1 MIKLNVSEV
10 YWKDGGA
17 LISKENLKLY
27 CQKVKDTKDG
37 GFDCLCN
44 CHDDHNPSF
53 HWEIGRVG
61 WVGRCKTCS
70 AKGADFAKTAGIK
83 VTELFADTPNTN
95 RASPGE
101 QYIRKKY
108 NRHTLYDYFSFID
121 ELYDHTKIRYY
132 PGWANGDKKFANG
145 YWGDNGRFN
154 DQKGCLKDRKPQTAI
169 FGNVALIKK
178 CIAEKKVVY
187 YCEGEK
193 DVQAMQK
200 LGYPAFTQGSCT
212 TFYPELAPHLKGIRL
227 IILADNDTGGQ
238 NGAKKLREL
247 LLPYAESI
255 KVITPCTDFL
265 KADVTDFFK
274 NHDKSDFERLIAEN
288 TAVTDTTVGSPTSV
302 TDTTVPKGT
311 LVNVENVRSMLMY
324 KVEYDKDG
332 SEKSRK
338 LIQSVKN
345 FEIALDNDSR
355 LKGKIKFDEFSQQTY
370 LMGNTPWETSRNNY
384 RAWSSFDDSALFA
397 ILQSDYGLNSRN
409 DYFDALKNVAMRNRF
424 HPVRDLLNSL
434 KWDGREHIR
443 GLLPD
448 YLGAEDTEY
457 TYQVWRLWMLGAV
470 ARIFH
475 PGCKFDYTVIFQGRQ
490 GLGKSTFLQ
499 LMALND
505 GWFNDSLDSLDSDKA
520 AQSLM
525 GSWII
530 ELAELKSLART
541 AGGVDSVKRF
551 LTAVQDKIRLP
562 YERRADIFLRQSVFA
577 GTTNKSDFLQD
588 ETGNRRFLIIQT
600 GVHEPK
606 KNLFDPEAMRDIK
619 AAWAEAVHI
628 YKIEKPKLLL
638 PESCRKQA
646 EELQAESMSDDGK
659 IGIIQEYLSDKHRTC
674 AIEIW
679 QKALGEQGR
688 PAKWQASE
696 ISNIILG
703 LPEWERIPNPTKF
716 GEYGSQ
722 RGFQRKTTNTLP
734 EKDCS
739 SKSGDCSNDFMKISE
754 SEFSELPFD

>member
-1 MIKLNVSEV
+1 MQFDEIL
-10 YWKDGGA
+10 A
-17 LISKENLKLY
+17 HFQI
-27 CQKVKDTKDG
+27 QKRYGDKAQA
-37 GFDCLCN
+37 CCP
-44 CHDDHNPSF
+44 CHDDKQASLT
-53 HWEIGRVG
+53 ITKGRRSTLIHCHAGCNFEDIIQSVG
-61 WVGRCKTCS
+61 LKKQDLYFEERPPGSSWRAYVEGREKKRIEAVYNYVS
-70 AKGADFAKTAGIK
+70 SS
-83 VTELFADTPNTN
+83 N
-95 RASPGE
+95 GE
-101 QYIRKKY
+101 Y
-108 NRHTLYDYFSFID
+108 TF
-121 ELYDHTKIRYY
+121 TKIRMQDKRMIYGVLCNNRFSY
-132 PGWANGDKKFANG
+132 GLSGRHRKDLKSVYGD
-145 YWGDNGRFN
+145 
-154 DQKGCLKDRKPQTAI
+154 LK
-169 FGNVALIKK
+169 ALNKA
-178 CIAEKKVVY
+178 IAENKPIFVP
-187 YCEGEK
+187 EGEK
-193 DVQAMQK
+193 DVNTLTK
-200 LGYPAFTQGSCT
+200 RGYTAITYGGVNDWQSDFATL
-212 TFYPELAPHLKGIRL
+212 FKDAEVY
-227 IILADNDTGGQ
+227 ILADNDEPGCKVANTILSDLKEI
-238 NGAKKLREL
+238 AKSAR
-247 LLPYAESI
+247 
-255 KVITPCTDFL
+255 VIVPVPDIP
-265 KADVTDFFK
+265 KADISDYFAAGHS
-274 NHDKSDFERLIAEN
+274 NEDFEKLIRS
-288 TAVTDTTVGSPTSV
+288 AVTDNESNPAPVM
-302 TDTTVPKGT
+302 TVPKGT
-311 LVNVENVRSMLMY
+311 PLNTDDVRQMLMY
-324 KVEYDKDG
+324 KIEYDKDG
-332 SEKSRK
+332 NEKSRK

-370 LMGNTPWETSRNNY
+370 LMGSTPWETSRNNY

-397 ILQSDYGLNSRN
+397 ILQSDYGLSSRN

-434 KWDGREHIR
+434 KWDEREHIR

-470 ARIFH
+470 SRIFQ

-551 LTAVQDKIRLP
+551 LTATQDKYRVP

-606 KNLFDPEAMRDIK
+606 KNLFDPEAMNDIK

-628 YKIEKPKLLL
+628 YKTEKPRLLL

-659 IGIIQEYLSDKHRTC
+659 IGIIQEYLLDKHRTC

-722 RGFQRKTTNTLP
+722 RGFQRKTTNTSP

-739 SKSGDCSNDFMKISE
+739 SKSGDCSNDFMKIPE
-754 SEFSELPFD
+754 SELSELPFD

>member
-1 MIKLNVSEV
+1 MQFDEMLTHFQI
-10 YWKDGGA
+10 
-17 LISKENLKLY
+17 
-27 CQKVKDTKDG
+27 QKRYGDKAQAR
-37 GFDCLCN
+37 CP
-44 CHDDHNPSF
+44 CHDDKQASLT
-53 HWEIGRVG
+53 ITKGRRSALLHCHAGCNFEDIIQSVG
-61 WVGRCKTCS
+61 LKKQDLYFEERPPGSSWRAYVQGREHKRIEAVYNYVSS
-70 AKGADFAKTAGIK
+70 A
-83 VTELFADTPNTN
+83 N
-95 RASPGE
+95 GE
-101 QYIRKKY
+101 YA
-108 NRHTLYDYFSFID
+108 F
-121 ELYDHTKIRYY
+121 TKIRMQ
-132 PGWANGDKKFANG
+132 DKRMIYGVLCNNRFSYG
-145 YWGDNGRFN
+145 LNGRHRK
-154 DQKGCLKDRKPQTAI
+154 DLKSVYGDLK
-169 FGNVALIKK
+169 ALNKA
-178 CIAEKKVVY
+178 IAEGKPIFIP
-187 YCEGEK
+187 EGEK
-193 DVQAMQK
+193 DVDTLTK
-200 LGYPAFTQGSCT
+200 RGYTALTYGGSGDWQSEFAT
-212 TFYPELAPHLKGIRL
+212 LFKGAEVY
-227 IILADNDTGGQ
+227 ILADNDEPGRKVANTILSDLKGI
-238 NGAKKLREL
+238 AKS
-247 LLPYAESI
+247 A
-255 KVITPCTDFL
+255 KVIVPVPDIP
-265 KADVTDFFK
+265 KADI
-274 NHDKSDFERLIAEN
+274 SDYFEAGHSNEEFERLIAEN
-288 TAVTDTTVGSPTSV
+288 TAVTDITTGDS
-302 TDTTVPKGT
+302 VPKGT
-311 LVNVENVRSMLMY
+311 PLNLDDVRQMLMY

-332 SEKSRK
+332 NEKSRK

-345 FEIALDNDSR
+345 FEIALDNDNR

-370 LMGNTPWETSRNNY
+370 LMGNTPWEASRNNY

-434 KWDGREHIR
+434 KWDGQGHIR

-470 ARIFH
+470 ARIFQ

-551 LTAVQDKIRLP
+551 LTATQDKYRVP

-588 ETGNRRFLIIQT
+588 ETGNRRFLIVQT
-600 GVHEPK
+600 GAHEPK
-606 KNLFDPEAMRDIK
+606 KNLFDPEAMNDIK
-619 AAWAEAVHI
+619 SAWAEAVHI
-628 YKIEKPKLLL
+628 YKTEKPKLLL

-739 SKSGDCSNDFMKISE
+739 SKSGDCSNDFMEISE
-754 SEFSELPFD
+754 SELSELPFD

>member
-1 MIKLNVSEV
+1 MQFDEMLTHFQI
-10 YWKDGGA
+10 
-17 LISKENLKLY
+17 
-27 CQKVKDTKDG
+27 QKRYGDKAQAR
-37 GFDCLCN
+37 CP
-44 CHDDHNPSF
+44 CHDDKQASLT
-53 HWEIGRVG
+53 ITKGRRSALLHCHAGCNFEDIIQSVG
-61 WVGRCKTCS
+61 LKKQDLYFEERPPGSSWRAYVQGREHKRIEAVYNYVSS
-70 AKGADFAKTAGIK
+70 A
-83 VTELFADTPNTN
+83 N
-95 RASPGE
+95 GE
-101 QYIRKKY
+101 YA
-108 NRHTLYDYFSFID
+108 F
-121 ELYDHTKIRYY
+121 TKIRMQ
-132 PGWANGDKKFANG
+132 DKRMIYGVLCNNRFSYG
-145 YWGDNGRFN
+145 LNGRHRK
-154 DQKGCLKDRKPQTAI
+154 DLKSVYGDLK
-169 FGNVALIKK
+169 ALNKA
-178 CIAEKKVVY
+178 IAENNPVFIP
-187 YCEGEK
+187 EGEK
-193 DVQAMQK
+193 DVDTLTK
-200 LGYPAFTQGSCT
+200 RGYTAITYGGVNDWQSDFATL
-212 TFYPELAPHLKGIRL
+212 FKGAEIY
-227 IILADNDTGGQ
+227 ILADNDEPGRKVANTILSDLKGI
-238 NGAKKLREL
+238 AK
-247 LLPYAESI
+247 SV
-255 KVITPCTDFL
+255 KVIVPVPDIP
-265 KADVTDFFK
+265 KADI
-274 NHDKSDFERLIAEN
+274 SDYFEAGHSNEEFERLIAEN
-288 TAVTDTTVGSPTSV
+288 TAVTDITTGDS
-302 TDTTVPKGT
+302 VPKGT
-311 LVNVENVRSMLMY
+311 PLNLDDVRQMLMY

-332 SEKSRK
+332 NEKSSK

-345 FEIALDNDSR
+345 FEIALDNDNR

-370 LMGNTPWETSRNNY
+370 LMGNTPWEASRNNY

-434 KWDGREHIR
+434 KWDGQGHIR

-470 ARIFH
+470 ARIFQ

-551 LTAVQDKIRLP
+551 LTATQDKYRVP

-588 ETGNRRFLIIQT
+588 ETGNRRFLIVQT
-600 GVHEPK
+600 GAHEPK
-606 KNLFDPEAMRDIK
+606 KNLFDPEAMNDIK
-619 AAWAEAVHI
+619 SAWAEAVHI
-628 YKIEKPKLLL
+628 YKTEKPKLLL

-739 SKSGDCSNDFMKISE
+739 SKSGDCSNDFMEISE
-754 SEFSELPFD
+754 SELSELPFD

>member
-1 MIKLNVSEV
+1 MQFDEV
-10 YWKDGGA
+10 LAHFKV
-17 LISKENLKLY
+17 
-27 CQKVKDTKDG
+27 QKRYGDKAQAR
-37 GFDCLCN
+37 CP
-44 CHDDHNPSF
+44 CHDDKQASLTITRGRRSTLIHCHAGCNFEDIIQTVGLRKQDLYFDERPSGSNWRSF
-53 HWEIGRVG
+53 VE
-61 WVGRCKTCS
+61 
-70 AKGADFAKTAGIK
+70 
-83 VTELFADTPNTN
+83 N
-95 RASPGE
+95 REHKRIEAIYNYVFYSNG
-101 QYIRKKY
+101 KY
-108 NRHTLYDYFSFID
+108 AF
-121 ELYDHTKIRYY
+121 TKIRLEGKQIIYGVLHNDRFTY
-132 PGWANGDKKFANG
+132 GLG
-145 YWGDNGRFN
+145 GRHRK
-154 DQKGCLKDRKPQTAI
+154 DLKSVY
-169 FGNVALIKK
+169 GNLEALNKA
-178 CIAEKKVVY
+178 IAEGKTIFY
-187 YCEGEK
+187 AEGEK
-193 DVQAMQK
+193 DVCTLTTRGYTAMTAGGVNDWQ
-200 LGYPAFTQGSCT
+200 
-212 TFYPELAPHLKGIRL
+212 PEFAELLRGAKVV
-227 IILADNDTGGQ
+227 ILADNDTPGKQLASRVLADLQGV
-238 NGAKKLREL
+238 AKSTK
-247 LLPYAESI
+247 I
-255 KVITPCTDFL
+255 VIPTPDIP
-265 KADVTDFFK
+265 KGDVTDFFETGHS
-274 NHDKSDFERLIAEN
+274 NEDFEQLIESS
-288 TAVTDTTVGSPTSV
+288 VTSTTVGSSTSA
-302 TDTTVPKGT
+302 TDSPVPGGT
-311 LVNVENVRSMLMY
+311 PLIIDDVRQMLMY
-324 KVEYDKDG
+324 KIEYDKDG
-332 SEKSRK
+332 NEKSRK

-345 FEIALDNDSR
+345 FEIVLDNDSR
-355 LKGKIKFDEFSQQTY
+355 FKGKIKFDEFAQQTY
-370 LMGNTPWETSRNNY
+370 LMGSTPWETSKNNY

-409 DYFDALKNVAMRNRF
+409 DYFDALKNIAMRNRF
-424 HPVRDLLNSL
+424 HPVRDLLDSL

-551 LTAVQDKIRLP
+551 LTATQDKYRVP

-588 ETGNRRFLIIQT
+588 ETGNRRFLIVQT
-600 GVHEPK
+600 GVQEPK
-606 KNLFDPEAMRDIK
+606 KNLFDSEAMTDIK

-628 YKIEKPKLLL
+628 YKTEKPKLLL

-659 IGIIQEYLSDKHRTC
+659 IGIIQEYLSDKQRTC

-722 RGFQRKTTNTLP
+722 RGFQKKTTNTLP

-739 SKSGDCSNDFMKISE
+739 SKSGDCSDDFIEISE
-754 SEFSELPFD
+754 SEFPELPFK

>member
-1 MIKLNVSEV
+1 ME
-10 YWKDGGA
+10 A
-17 LISKENLKLY
+17 LS
-27 CQKVKDTKDG
+27 D
-37 GFDCLCN
+37 
-44 CHDDHNPSF
+44 
-53 HWEIGRVG
+53 
-61 WVGRCKTCS
+61 
-70 AKGADFAKTAGIK
+70 
-83 VTELFADTPNTN
+83 
-95 RASPGE
+95 
-101 QYIRKKY
+101 
-108 NRHTLYDYFSFID
+108 
-121 ELYDHTKIRYY
+121 
-132 PGWANGDKKFANG
+132 
-145 YWGDNGRFN
+145 
-154 DQKGCLKDRKPQTAI
+154 
-169 FGNVALIKK
+169 
-178 CIAEKKVVY
+178 
-187 YCEGEK
+187 
-193 DVQAMQK
+193 
-200 LGYPAFTQGSCT
+200 
-212 TFYPELAPHLKGIRL
+212 LKGI
-227 IILADNDTGGQ
+227 
-238 NGAKKLREL
+238 AKS
-247 LLPYAESI
+247 A
-255 KVITPCTDFL
+255 KVIVPVPDIP
-265 KADVTDFFK
+265 KADISDYFAAGHS
-274 NHDKSDFERLIAEN
+274 NEDFEKLIQ
-288 TAVTDTTVGSPTSV
+288 TTITDNESNPAPVM
-302 TDTTVPKGT
+302 TVPKGT
-311 LVNVENVRSMLMY
+311 SLNTDDVRQMLMY

-332 SEKSRK
+332 NEKSRK

-355 LKGKIKFDEFSQQTY
+355 FKGKIKFDEFSQQTY

-384 RAWSSFDDSALFA
+384 RAWSSFDDSALFS

-434 KWDGREHIR
+434 KWDGREHIK

-448 YLGAEDTEY
+448 YLGAEDSEY

-470 ARIFH
+470 SRIFQ

-588 ETGNRRFLIIQT
+588 ETGNRRFLIVQT

-628 YKIEKPKLLL
+628 YKTEKPKLLL

-739 SKSGDCSNDFMKISE
+739 SKSGDCSNDFMKIPE
-754 SEFSELPFD
+754 SELSELPFD

>member
-1 MIKLNVSEV
+1 MQFDEILTHFQ
-10 YWKDGGA
+10 
-17 LISKENLKLY
+17 I
-27 CQKVKDTKDG
+27 QKHYGDKAQAR
-37 GFDCLCN
+37 CP
-44 CHDDHNPSF
+44 CHDDKQASLT
-53 HWEIGRVG
+53 ITKGRRSALLHCHAGCNFEDIIQKVG
-61 WVGRCKTCS
+61 LKKQDLYFEERPPGSSWRAYVEGREHKRIEAVYNYVS
-70 AKGADFAKTAGIK
+70 AI
-83 VTELFADTPNTN
+83 N
-95 RASPGE
+95 GE
-101 QYIRKKY
+101 Y
-108 NRHTLYDYFSFID
+108 TF
-121 ELYDHTKIRYY
+121 TKIRMQ
-132 PGWANGDKKFANG
+132 DKRMIYG
-145 YWGDNGRFN
+145 VLCNGRFTYGLGGRHRK
-154 DQKGCLKDRKPQTAI
+154 DLKSVYGDLK
-169 FGNVALIKK
+169 ALNKV
-178 CIAEKKVVY
+178 IAEGKPIFIP
-187 YCEGEK
+187 EGEK
-193 DVQAMQK
+193 DVDTLTK
-200 LGYPAFTQGSCT
+200 RGYTALTYGGSGDWQSEFAT
-212 TFYPELAPHLKGIRL
+212 LFKGAAVY
-227 IILADNDTGGQ
+227 ILADNDEPGRKVANAILSDLKGI
-238 NGAKKLREL
+238 AKS
-247 LLPYAESI
+247 A
-255 KVITPCTDFL
+255 KVIVPVPDIP
-265 KADVTDFFK
+265 KADISDFFAAGHS
-274 NHDKSDFERLIAEN
+274 NEDFEKLFQS
-288 TAVTDTTVGSPTSV
+288 AVTGNESNPVPV
-302 TDTTVPKGT
+302 MTVPKGT
-311 LVNVENVRSMLMY
+311 PLNLDDVRQMLMY
-324 KVEYDKDG
+324 KVECDKDG
-332 SEKSRK
+332 NEKSRK

-355 LKGKIKFDEFSQQTY
+355 FKGKIKFDEFSQQTY

-384 RAWSSFDDSALFA
+384 RAWSSFDDSALFS

-434 KWDGREHIR
+434 KWDGREHIK

-448 YLGAEDTEY
+448 YLGAEDSEY

-470 ARIFH
+470 SRIFQ

-606 KNLFDPEAMRDIK
+606 KNLFDPEAMNDIK

-628 YKIEKPKLLL
+628 YKTEKPKLLL

-722 RGFQRKTTNTLP
+722 RGFQNYRLTEIVDENVA
-734 EKDCS
+734 
-739 SKSGDCSNDFMKISE
+739 
-754 SEFSELPFD
+754 

>member
-1 MIKLNVSEV
+1 MQFDEV
-10 YWKDGGA
+10 
-17 LISKENLKLY
+17 LTHFQI
-27 CQKVKDTKDG
+27 QKRYGDKAQAR
-37 GFDCLCN
+37 CP
-44 CHDDHNPSF
+44 CHDDKQASLT
-53 HWEIGRVG
+53 ITKGRRSALLHCHAGCNFEDIIQKVG
-61 WVGRCKTCS
+61 LKKQDLYFEERPPGSSWRAYVEGREHKRIE
-70 AKGADFAKTAGIK
+70 A
-83 VTELFADTPNTN
+83 V
-95 RASPGE
+95 
-101 QYIRKKY
+101 Y
-108 NRHTLYDYFSFID
+108 NYVSSSNSEYTF
-121 ELYDHTKIRYY
+121 TKIRMQ
-132 PGWANGDKKFANG
+132 DKRMIYG
-145 YWGDNGRFN
+145 VLCNGRFTYGLGGKHRK
-154 DQKGCLKDRKPQTAI
+154 DLKSVYGDLKALNKAITEGKPVFI
-169 FGNVALIKK
+169 P
-178 CIAEKKVVY
+178 
-187 YCEGEK
+187 EGEK
-193 DVQAMQK
+193 DVDTLAK
-200 LGYPAFTQGSCT
+200 RGYTAITYGGVNDWQSEFATL
-212 TFYPELAPHLKGIRL
+212 FKGAEVY
-227 IILADNDTGGQ
+227 ILADNDEAGC
-238 NGAKKLREL
+238 
-247 LLPYAESI
+247 
-255 KVITPCTDFL
+255 KVANTILFDLKGITKSARVIVPVPDIP
-265 KADVTDFFK
+265 KADISDYFAAGHNNEEFEKLIQSAITD
-274 NHDKSDFERLIAEN
+274 NRSNPAP
-288 TAVTDTTVGSPTSV
+288 VM
-302 TDTTVPKGT
+302 TVPKGT
-311 LVNVENVRSMLMY
+311 PLNTDDARQMLMY
-324 KVEYDKDG
+324 KIEYDKDG
-332 SEKSRK
+332 NEKSRK

-606 KNLFDPEAMRDIK
+606 KNLFDPEAMNDIK

-628 YKIEKPKLLL
+628 YKTEKPKLLL

-659 IGIIQEYLSDKHRTC
+659 IGIIQEYLLDKHRTC

-739 SKSGDCSNDFMKISE
+739 SKSGDCSNDFMEIPE
-754 SEFSELPFD
+754 SELSELPFD

>member
-1 MIKLNVSEV
+1 MTFEEIVSRFEV
-10 YWKDGGA
+10 KSRYKDRVQA
-17 LISKENLKLY
+17 VCPAHPDKQASLSISKGRTRTLIHCHAGCNFEDII
-27 CQKVKDTKDG
+27 QKVG
-37 GFDCLCN
+37 L
-44 CHDDHNPSF
+44 
-53 HWEIGRVG
+53 
-61 WVGRCKTCS
+61 KTQDLYFEERPLGSNWKRYIESREHRKIEAVYNYVSS
-70 AKGADFAKTAGIK
+70 A
-83 VTELFADTPNTN
+83 N
-95 RASPGE
+95 GE
-101 QYIRKKY
+101 YA
-108 NRHTLYDYFSFID
+108 F
-121 ELYDHTKIRYY
+121 TKIRMQDKRMIYGVLCNDRFTY
-132 PGWANGDKKFANG
+132 GLGGKHRKDLKSVYGDLRVLNKA
-145 YWGDNGRFN
+145 
-154 DQKGCLKDRKPQTAI
+154 
-169 FGNVALIKK
+169 
-178 CIAEKKVVY
+178 IAEGKPIFIP
-187 YCEGEK
+187 EGEK
-193 DVQAMQK
+193 DTDSLTK
-200 LGYPAFTQGSCT
+200 RGYIALTYGGSGDWQSEFAT
-212 TFYPELAPHLKGIRL
+212 LFKSAKVYV
-227 IILADNDTGGQ
+227 LADNDEPGRKVANAILSDLKGV
-238 NGAKKLREL
+238 AKS
-247 LLPYAESI
+247 A
-255 KVITPCTDFL
+255 KVIVPVPDIP
-265 KADVTDFFK
+265 KADISDYFAAGHS
-274 NHDKSDFERLIAEN
+274 NEDFEKLIQS
-288 TAVTDTTVGSPTSV
+288 AVTDIAAGGP
-302 TDTTVPKGT
+302 VPKSIP
-311 LVNVENVRSMLMY
+311 LNLDDVRQMLMY

-332 SEKSRK
+332 NEKSRK

-345 FEIALDNDSR
+345 FEIVLDNDSR
-355 LKGKIKFDEFSQQTY
+355 FKGKIKFDEFSQQTY
-370 LMGNTPWETSRNNY
+370 LMGSAPWETSRNNY

-424 HPVRDLLNSL
+424 HPVRDILNSL
-434 KWDGREHIR
+434 KWDGKNHIR
-443 GLLPD
+443 KLLPD
-448 YLGAEDTEY
+448 YLGCENTEY
-457 TYQVWRLWMLGAV
+457 VYQVMRLWMLGAV

-551 LTAVQDKIRLP
+551 LTATQDKYRVP

-588 ETGNRRFLIIQT
+588 ETGNRRFLIVQT

-606 KNLFDPEAMRDIK
+606 KNLFNPEAMNDIK

-628 YKIEKPKLLL
+628 YKTEKPPLLL

-696 ISNIILG
+696 ISNIILS

-716 GEYGSQ
+716 GEFGSQ

-739 SKSGDCSNDFMKISE
+739 GKSGDCSNDFMKISE
-754 SEFSELPFD
+754 SELSELPFD

>member
-1 MIKLNVSEV
+1 MQFDEILTHFQ
-10 YWKDGGA
+10 
-17 LISKENLKLY
+17 I
-27 CQKVKDTKDG
+27 QKRFGDRAQAR
-37 GFDCLCN
+37 CP
-44 CHDDHNPSF
+44 CHDDKQASLT
-53 HWEIGRVG
+53 ITKGRRSALLHCHAGCNFEDIIQSVG
-61 WVGRCKTCS
+61 LKKQDLYFEERPPGSSWRAYVEGREHKRIEAVYNYVSS
-70 AKGADFAKTAGIK
+70 A
-83 VTELFADTPNTN
+83 N
-95 RASPGE
+95 GE
-101 QYIRKKY
+101 Y
-108 NRHTLYDYFSFID
+108 TF
-121 ELYDHTKIRYY
+121 TKIRMQ
-132 PGWANGDKKFANG
+132 DKRMIYG
-145 YWGDNGRFN
+145 VLCNGRFTYGLGGRHRK
-154 DQKGCLKDRKPQTAI
+154 DLKSVYGDLKNLNKA
-169 FGNVALIKK
+169 
-178 CIAEKKVVY
+178 IAENRPVFVP
-187 YCEGEK
+187 EGEK
-193 DVQAMQK
+193 DVDTLTK
-200 LGYPAFTQGSCT
+200 RGYTALTYGGSGDWQSEFAT
-212 TFYPELAPHLKGIRL
+212 LFKDAEVY
-227 IILADNDTGGQ
+227 ILADNDEPGRKVANTILSDLKGI
-238 NGAKKLREL
+238 AKS
-247 LLPYAESI
+247 A
-255 KVITPCTDFL
+255 KVIVPMPDIP
-265 KADVTDFFK
+265 KADISDYFAAGHG
-274 NHDKSDFERLIAEN
+274 NEDFERLIAEN
-288 TAVTDTTVGSPTSV
+288 TTVTDITAGGPE
-302 TDTTVPKGT
+302 PKSIR
-311 LVNVENVRSMLMY
+311 LNLDDVRQMLMY

-332 SEKSRK
+332 NEKSRK

-370 LMGNTPWETSRNNY
+370 LMGNTPWEASRNNY

-434 KWDGREHIR
+434 KWDGQGHIR

-470 ARIFH
+470 ARIFQ

-551 LTAVQDKIRLP
+551 LTATQDKYRVP

-606 KNLFDPEAMRDIK
+606 KNLFAPEAMNDIK

-628 YKIEKPKLLL
+628 YKTEKPRLLL

-739 SKSGDCSNDFMKISE
+739 SKSGDCSNDFMEISE
-754 SEFSELPFD
+754 SELSELPFD

>member
-1 MIKLNVSEV
+1 MQFDEV
-10 YWKDGGA
+10 
-17 LISKENLKLY
+17 LTHFQI
-27 CQKVKDTKDG
+27 QKRYGDKAQAR
-37 GFDCLCN
+37 CP
-44 CHDDHNPSF
+44 CHDDKQASLT
-53 HWEIGRVG
+53 ITKGRRSALLHCHAGCNFEDIIQKVG
-61 WVGRCKTCS
+61 LKKQDLYFEERPPGSSWRAYVEGREHKRIEAVYNYVS
-70 AKGADFAKTAGIK
+70 YI
-83 VTELFADTPNTN
+83 N
-95 RASPGE
+95 GE
-101 QYIRKKY
+101 YA
-108 NRHTLYDYFSFID
+108 F
-121 ELYDHTKIRYY
+121 TKIRMQ
-132 PGWANGDKKFANG
+132 DKRMIYGVLCNNRFSYG
-145 YWGDNGRFN
+145 LNGRHRK
-154 DQKGCLKDRKPQTAI
+154 DLKSVYGDLK
-169 FGNVALIKK
+169 ALNKA
-178 CIAEKKVVY
+178 IAENNPVFIP
-187 YCEGEK
+187 EGEK
-193 DVQAMQK
+193 DVDTLTK
-200 LGYPAFTQGSCT
+200 RGYVALTYGGSGDWQSEFAT
-212 TFYPELAPHLKGIRL
+212 LFKGAEVY
-227 IILADNDTGGQ
+227 ILADNDEPGRKVANTILSDLKGI
-238 NGAKKLREL
+238 AKS
-247 LLPYAESI
+247 A
-255 KVITPCTDFL
+255 KVIVPVPDIP
-265 KADVTDFFK
+265 KADISDYFAAGHG
-274 NHDKSDFERLIAEN
+274 NEDFERLIAKN
-288 TAVTDTTVGSPTSV
+288 TSV
-302 TDTTVPKGT
+302 TDITVGDPVPKGT
-311 LVNVENVRSMLMY
+311 PLNLDDVRQMLMY

-332 SEKSRK
+332 NEKSRK

-397 ILQSDYGLNSRN
+397 ILQSDYGLSSRN

-434 KWDGREHIR
+434 KWDEREHIR

-470 ARIFH
+470 SRIFQ

-551 LTAVQDKIRLP
+551 LTATQDKYRVP

-606 KNLFDPEAMRDIK
+606 KNLFDPEAMNDIK

-628 YKIEKPKLLL
+628 YKTEKPRLLL

-739 SKSGDCSNDFMKISE
+739 SKSGDCSNDFMEISE
-754 SEFSELPFD
+754 SELAELPFD

>member
-1 MIKLNVSEV
+1 MTPQEEYRDTERYIRSR
-10 YWKDGGA
+10 
-17 LISKENLKLY
+17 SKKVIPYKNGIRYCCLY
-27 CQKVKDTKDG
+27 
-37 GFDCLCN
+37 
-44 CHDDHNPSF
+44 HDDKAESAFLTLENEKVLHYCHVCGSIY
-53 HWEIGRVG
+53 H
-61 WVGRCKTCS
+61 RCKKDAGLWTDYQS
-70 AKGADFAKTAGIK
+70 PQQTAKRVSKKQYWLEKYSQARYDLYNIST
-83 VTELFADTPNTN
+83 
-95 RASPGE
+95 GE
-101 QYIRKKY
+101 Q
-108 NRHTLYDYFSFID
+108 T
-121 ELYDHTKIRYY
+121 HTKYKIVDRDGKKQFPQGHYDENNAWID
-132 PGWANGDKKFANG
+132 GLNGIDTSLSVFC
-145 YWGDNGRFN
+145 NGRIK
-154 DQKGCLKDRKPQTAI
+154 QLQQAI
-169 FGNVALIKK
+169 KQGTLI
-178 CIAEKKVVY
+178 CYA
-187 YCEGEK
+187 EGEK
-193 DVQAMQK
+193 DTLTLWK
-200 LGYPAFTQGSCT
+200 YGYIAFTCGAVR
-212 TFYPELAPHLKGIRL
+212 TFKQAILPYLKGANVIVFG
-227 IILADNDTGGQ
+227 DNDNPGRADADRIVGLINTVGR
-238 NGAKKLREL
+238 AR
-247 LLPYAESI
+247 
-255 KVITPCTDFL
+255 VIIPPEVPEKGDITDYMS
-265 KADVTDFFK
+265 
-274 NHDKSDFERLIAEN
+274 NHSKEDLQKLIAEN
-288 TAVTDTTVGSPTSV
+288 TTVTDITVGGPE
-302 TDTTVPKGT
+302 PKSIP
-311 LVNVENVRSMLMY
+311 LNLDDVRQMLMY

-332 SEKSRK
+332 NEKSRK

-434 KWDGREHIR
+434 KWDEREHIR

-470 ARIFH
+470 ARIFQ

-551 LTAVQDKIRLP
+551 LTATQDKYRVP

-606 KNLFDPEAMRDIK
+606 KNLFDPEAMNDIK

-628 YKIEKPKLLL
+628 YKTEKPKLLL

-703 LPEWERIPNPTKF
+703 LPEWERIPSPAKF

-739 SKSGDCSNDFMKISE
+739 SKSGDCSNGFMEISE
-754 SEFSELPFD
+754 SELSELPFD

>member
-1 MIKLNVSEV
+1 MQFDEILTHFQ
-10 YWKDGGA
+10 
-17 LISKENLKLY
+17 I
-27 CQKVKDTKDG
+27 QKHYGDKAQAR
-37 GFDCLCN
+37 CP
-44 CHDDHNPSF
+44 CHDDKQASLT
-53 HWEIGRVG
+53 ITKGRRSTLLHCHAGCNFEDIIQKVG
-61 WVGRCKTCS
+61 LKKQDLYFEERPPGSSWRAYVEGREHKRIEAVYNYVS
-70 AKGADFAKTAGIK
+70 SSNG
-83 VTELFADTPNTN
+83 
-95 RASPGE
+95 
-101 QYIRKKY
+101 KY
-108 NRHTLYDYFSFID
+108 TF
-121 ELYDHTKIRYY
+121 TKIRMQ
-132 PGWANGDKKFANG
+132 DKRMIYG
-145 YWGDNGRFN
+145 VLCNGRFTYGLGGKHRK
-154 DQKGCLKDRKPQTAI
+154 DLKSVYGDLK
-169 FGNVALIKK
+169 ALNKA
-178 CIAEKKVVY
+178 IAEGKPIFVP
-187 YCEGEK
+187 EGEK
-193 DVQAMQK
+193 DVDTLTK
-200 LGYPAFTQGSCT
+200 RGYTAT
-212 TFYPELAPHLKGIRL
+212 TYGAVNDWQSEFATLFKGAEVY
-227 IILADNDTGGQ
+227 ILADNDEPGRKVANTILSDLKGI
-238 NGAKKLREL
+238 AKS
-247 LLPYAESI
+247 A
-255 KVITPCTDFL
+255 KVIVPVPDIP
-265 KADVTDFFK
+265 KADISDFFAAGHS
-274 NHDKSDFERLIAEN
+274 NEDFEKLFQS
-288 TAVTDTTVGSPTSV
+288 AVTGNESNPVPV
-302 TDTTVPKGT
+302 MTVPKGT
-311 LVNVENVRSMLMY
+311 PLNLDDVRQMLMY
-324 KVEYDKDG
+324 KVECDKDG
-332 SEKSRK
+332 NEKSRK

-345 FEIALDNDSR
+345 FEIALDNDGR
-355 LKGKIKFDEFSQQTY
+355 FKGKIKFDEFSQQTY

-551 LTAVQDKIRLP
+551 LTATQDKYRVP

-739 SKSGDCSNDFMKISE
+739 SKSGDCSNDFMEISE
-754 SEFSELPFD
+754 SELSELPFD

>member
-1 MIKLNVSEV
+1 MQFDEIL
-10 YWKDGGA
+10 A
-17 LISKENLKLY
+17 HFQI
-27 CQKVKDTKDG
+27 QKRYGDKAQAR
-37 GFDCLCN
+37 CP
-44 CHDDHNPSF
+44 CHDDKQASLT
-53 HWEIGRVG
+53 ITKGRRSTLIHCHAGCNFEDIIQSVG
-61 WVGRCKTCS
+61 LKKQDLYFEERPPGSSWRAYVEGREKKRIEAVYNYVS
-70 AKGADFAKTAGIK
+70 SS
-83 VTELFADTPNTN
+83 N
-95 RASPGE
+95 GE
-101 QYIRKKY
+101 Y
-108 NRHTLYDYFSFID
+108 TF
-121 ELYDHTKIRYY
+121 TKIRMQDKRMIYGVLCNNRFSY
-132 PGWANGDKKFANG
+132 GLSGRHRKDLKSVYGD
-145 YWGDNGRFN
+145 
-154 DQKGCLKDRKPQTAI
+154 LK
-169 FGNVALIKK
+169 ALNKA
-178 CIAEKKVVY
+178 IAENKPIFVP
-187 YCEGEK
+187 EGEK
-193 DVQAMQK
+193 DVNTLTK
-200 LGYPAFTQGSCT
+200 RGYTAITYGGVNDWQSDFATL
-212 TFYPELAPHLKGIRL
+212 FKDAEVY
-227 IILADNDTGGQ
+227 ILADNDEPGRKVANTILSDLKGI
-238 NGAKKLREL
+238 AKSAR
-247 LLPYAESI
+247 
-255 KVITPCTDFL
+255 VIVPMPDAP
-265 KADVTDFFK
+265 KADISDYFAAGHS
-274 NHDKSDFERLIAEN
+274 NEDFEKLIQ
-288 TAVTDTTVGSPTSV
+288 TTITDNESNPAPVM
-302 TDTTVPKGT
+302 TVPKGT
-311 LVNVENVRSMLMY
+311 PINLDDVRQMLMY
-324 KVEYDKDG
+324 KVECDKDG
-332 SEKSRK
+332 NEKSRK

-739 SKSGDCSNDFMKISE
+739 NDFMKIPE
-754 SEFSELPFD
+754 SELSELPFD

>member
-1 MIKLNVSEV
+1 MTPQEEYRDTERYIRSR
-10 YWKDGGA
+10 
-17 LISKENLKLY
+17 SKKVIPYKNGIRYCCLY
-27 CQKVKDTKDG
+27 
-37 GFDCLCN
+37 
-44 CHDDHNPSF
+44 HDDKAESAFLTLENDKVLHYCHVCGSIY
-53 HWEIGRVG
+53 H
-61 WVGRCKTCS
+61 RCKKDAGLWTEYQS
-70 AKGADFAKTAGIK
+70 SQQTAKRVSKKQYWLEKYSQARYDFHDI
-83 VTELFADTPNTN
+83 NTGK
-95 RASPGE
+95 R
-101 QYIRKKY
+101 
-108 NRHTLYDYFSFID
+108 T
-121 ELYDHTKIRYY
+121 HTKYRIADRD
-132 PGWANGDKKFANG
+132 GKKQFPQGHYDENNTWIDG
-145 YWGDNGRFN
+145 LDGIDTSLSVFCNGRIK
-154 DQKGCLKDRKPQTAI
+154 QLQQAI
-169 FGNVALIKK
+169 KQGTLI
-178 CIAEKKVVY
+178 CYA
-187 YCEGEK
+187 EGEK
-193 DVQAMQK
+193 DTLTLWK
-200 LGYPAFTQGSCT
+200 YGYIAFTCGAVR
-212 TFYPELAPHLKGIRL
+212 TFKQAILPYLKGANVIVFG
-227 IILADNDTGGQ
+227 DNDNPGRADANRIAGLINTVGR
-238 NGAKKLREL
+238 AR
-247 LLPYAESI
+247 
-255 KVITPCTDFL
+255 VIIPPDVPEKGDITDYMS
-265 KADVTDFFK
+265 
-274 NHDKSDFERLIAEN
+274 NHTKEDLQRLIAEN
-288 TAVTDTTVGSPTSV
+288 TAVTDITVGGPE
-302 TDTTVPKGT
+302 PKSIP
-311 LVNVENVRSMLMY
+311 LNLDDVRQMLMY

-332 SEKSRK
+332 NEKSRK

-355 LKGKIKFDEFSQQTY
+355 LKDKIKFDEFSQQTY

-470 ARIFH
+470 SRIFQ

-499 LMALND
+499 LIALND

-551 LTAVQDKIRLP
+551 LTATQDKYRVP

-588 ETGNRRFLIIQT
+588 ETGNRRFLIVQT

-606 KNLFDPEAMRDIK
+606 KNLFDPEAMNDIK

-628 YKIEKPKLLL
+628 YKTEKPKLLL

-703 LPEWERIPNPTKF
+703 LPGWERVPNPTKF

-739 SKSGDCSNDFMKISE
+739 SKSGDCSNGFMEISE
-754 SEFSELPFD
+754 SEISELPFD

>member
-1 MIKLNVSEV
+1 MQFDEILAHFQV
-10 YWKDGGA
+10 
-17 LISKENLKLY
+17 
-27 CQKVKDTKDG
+27 QKRFGDRAQAR
-37 GFDCLCN
+37 CP
-44 CHDDHNPSF
+44 CHDDKQASLT
-53 HWEIGRVG
+53 ITKGRRSALLHCHAGCNFEDIIQKVG
-61 WVGRCKTCS
+61 LKKQDLYFEERPPGSSWRAYVEGREHKRIEAVYNYVS
-70 AKGADFAKTAGIK
+70 AI
-83 VTELFADTPNTN
+83 N
-95 RASPGE
+95 GE
-101 QYIRKKY
+101 Y
-108 NRHTLYDYFSFID
+108 TF
-121 ELYDHTKIRYY
+121 TKIRMQ
-132 PGWANGDKKFANG
+132 DKRMIYG
-145 YWGDNGRFN
+145 VLCNGRFTYGLGGRHRK
-154 DQKGCLKDRKPQTAI
+154 DLKSVYGDLK
-169 FGNVALIKK
+169 ALNKA
-178 CIAEKKVVY
+178 IAENNPVFIP
-187 YCEGEK
+187 EGEK
-193 DVQAMQK
+193 DADTLTK
-200 LGYPAFTQGSCT
+200 RGYTALTYGGSGDWLSEFAT
-212 TFYPELAPHLKGIRL
+212 LFKGAEVY
-227 IILADNDTGGQ
+227 ILADNDEPGRKVANTILSDLKGI
-238 NGAKKLREL
+238 AKSAKIIV
-247 LLPYAESI
+247 PVPDI
-255 KVITPCTDFL
+255 P
-265 KADVTDFFK
+265 KADI
-274 NHDKSDFERLIAEN
+274 SDYFAAGHGKEEFEKLIQS
-288 TAVTDTTVGSPTSV
+288 AVTDITVGGPE
-302 TDTTVPKGT
+302 PKSIP
-311 LVNVENVRSMLMY
+311 LNLDDVRQMLMY

-332 SEKSRK
+332 NEKSRK

-434 KWDGREHIR
+434 KWDEREHIR

-470 ARIFH
+470 ARIFQ

-551 LTAVQDKIRLP
+551 LTATQDKYRVP

-606 KNLFDPEAMRDIK
+606 KNLFDPEAMNDIK

-628 YKIEKPKLLL
+628 YKTEKPKLLL

-703 LPEWERIPNPTKF
+703 LPEWERIPSPAKF

-739 SKSGDCSNDFMKISE
+739 SKSGDCSNGFMEISE
-754 SEFSELPFD
+754 SELLELPFD

>member
-1 MIKLNVSEV
+1 MQFDEV
-10 YWKDGGA
+10 
-17 LISKENLKLY
+17 LTHFQI
-27 CQKVKDTKDG
+27 QKRYGDRAQAR
-37 GFDCLCN
+37 CP
-44 CHDDHNPSF
+44 CHDDKQASLT
-53 HWEIGRVG
+53 ITKGRKSALIHCHAGCNFEDIIQKVG
-61 WVGRCKTCS
+61 LKKQDLYFEERPPGSSWRAYVEGREHKRIEAVYNYVS
-70 AKGADFAKTAGIK
+70 AI
-83 VTELFADTPNTN
+83 N
-95 RASPGE
+95 GE
-101 QYIRKKY
+101 Y
-108 NRHTLYDYFSFID
+108 TF
-121 ELYDHTKIRYY
+121 TKIRMQ
-132 PGWANGDKKFANG
+132 DKRMIYG
-145 YWGDNGRFN
+145 VLCNGRFTYGLGGKHRK
-154 DQKGCLKDRKPQTAI
+154 DLKSVYGDLK
-169 FGNVALIKK
+169 ALNKA
-178 CIAEKKVVY
+178 IAEGKPVFIP
-187 YCEGEK
+187 EGEK
-193 DVQAMQK
+193 DVDTLAK
-200 LGYPAFTQGSCT
+200 RGYTAITYGGVNDWQSDFATL
-212 TFYPELAPHLKGIRL
+212 FKGAEVY
-227 IILADNDTGGQ
+227 ILADNDEAGRKVANTILSDLKGI
-238 NGAKKLREL
+238 AKSAR
-247 LLPYAESI
+247 
-255 KVITPCTDFL
+255 VIVPVPDIP
-265 KADVTDFFK
+265 KADISDYFAAGHNNEEFEKLIQSAITD
-274 NHDKSDFERLIAEN
+274 NRSNPAP
-288 TAVTDTTVGSPTSV
+288 VM
-302 TDTTVPKGT
+302 TVPKGT
-311 LVNVENVRSMLMY
+311 PLNTDDARQMLMY
-324 KVEYDKDG
+324 KIEYDKDG
-332 SEKSRK
+332 NEKSRK

-345 FEIALDNDSR
+345 FEIALDNDGR
-355 LKGKIKFDEFSQQTY
+355 FKGKIKFDEFSQQTY

-434 KWDGREHIR
+434 KWDEREHIR

-470 ARIFH
+470 ARIFQ

-551 LTAVQDKIRLP
+551 LTATQDKYRVP

-606 KNLFDPEAMRDIK
+606 KNLFDPEAMNDIK

-628 YKIEKPKLLL
+628 YKTEKPKLLL

-703 LPEWERIPNPTKF
+703 LPEWERIPSPAKF

-739 SKSGDCSNDFMKISE
+739 SKSGDCSNGFMEISE
-754 SEFSELPFD
+754 SELLELPFD

>member
-1 MIKLNVSEV
+1 MQFDEIL
-10 YWKDGGA
+10 A
-17 LISKENLKLY
+17 HFQI
-27 CQKVKDTKDG
+27 QKRYGDKAQAR
-37 GFDCLCN
+37 CP
-44 CHDDHNPSF
+44 CHDDKQASLT
-53 HWEIGRVG
+53 ITKGRRSTLIHCHAGCNFEDIIQTVG
-61 WVGRCKTCS
+61 LKKQDLYFEERPLGSSWRAYVEGREHKRIEAVYNYVS
-70 AKGADFAKTAGIK
+70 S
-83 VTELFADTPNTN
+83 TN
-95 RASPGE
+95 GE
-101 QYIRKKY
+101 Y
-108 NRHTLYDYFSFID
+108 TF
-121 ELYDHTKIRYY
+121 TKIRMQ
-132 PGWANGDKKFANG
+132 DKRMIYG
-145 YWGDNGRFN
+145 VLCNGRFTYGLGGKHRK
-154 DQKGCLKDRKPQTAI
+154 DLKSVYGDLKTLNKA
-169 FGNVALIKK
+169 
-178 CIAEKKVVY
+178 IAENRPVFIP
-187 YCEGEK
+187 EGEK
-193 DVQAMQK
+193 DTDTLTK
-200 LGYPAFTQGSCT
+200 RGYTAITYGGVNDWQSDFATLFQDAEV
-212 TFYPELAPHLKGIRL
+212 YV
-227 IILADNDTGGQ
+227 LADNDEAGHKVANTILSDLRGI
-238 NGAKKLREL
+238 AKSAR
-247 LLPYAESI
+247 
-255 KVITPCTDFL
+255 VIVPVPDIP
-265 KADVTDFFK
+265 KADISDYFAAGHS
-274 NHDKSDFERLIAEN
+274 NEDFEKLIRS
-288 TAVTDTTVGSPTSV
+288 AVTDNESNPAPVM
-302 TDTTVPKGT
+302 TVPKGT
-311 LVNVENVRSMLMY
+311 PLNTDDVRQMLMY
-324 KVEYDKDG
+324 KIEYDKDG
-332 SEKSRK
+332 NEKSRK

-345 FEIALDNDSR
+345 FEIALDNDGR
-355 LKGKIKFDEFSQQTY
+355 FKGKIKFDEFSQQTY

-551 LTAVQDKIRLP
+551 LTATQDKYRVP

-739 SKSGDCSNDFMKISE
+739 SKSGDCSNGFMEISE
-754 SEFSELPFD
+754 SELLELPFD

>member
-1 MIKLNVSEV
+1 MKFDEILTHFQ
-10 YWKDGGA
+10 
-17 LISKENLKLY
+17 I
-27 CQKVKDTKDG
+27 QKRYGDKAQAR
-37 GFDCLCN
+37 CP
-44 CHDDHNPSF
+44 CHDDKQASLT
-53 HWEIGRVG
+53 ITKGRRSALIHCHAGCNFEDIIQTVG
-61 WVGRCKTCS
+61 LKKQDLYFEERPPGSSW
-70 AKGADFAKTAGIK
+70 
-83 VTELFADTPNTN
+83 
-95 RASPGE
+95 RAYVESREKKKIEAVYNYVSSSNGE
-101 QYIRKKY
+101 Y
-108 NRHTLYDYFSFID
+108 TF
-121 ELYDHTKIRYY
+121 TKIRMQDKRMIYGVLCNNKFSY
-132 PGWANGDKKFANG
+132 GLSGRHRKDLKSIYGD
-145 YWGDNGRFN
+145 
-154 DQKGCLKDRKPQTAI
+154 LK
-169 FGNVALIKK
+169 ALNKA
-178 CIAEKKVVY
+178 IAEDRPIFIP
-187 YCEGEK
+187 EGEK
-193 DVQAMQK
+193 DTDTLTK
-200 LGYPAFTQGSCT
+200 RGYTALTYGGVNDWQSEFATL
-212 TFYPELAPHLKGIRL
+212 FKDAEVY
-227 IILADNDTGGQ
+227 ILADNDEPGRKVANTILFDLKGI
-238 NGAKKLREL
+238 AKS
-247 LLPYAESI
+247 A
-255 KVITPCTDFL
+255 KVIVPVPDIP
-265 KADVTDFFK
+265 KADVSDYFGAGHS
-274 NHDKSDFERLIAEN
+274 NEDFEKLIQS
-288 TAVTDTTVGSPTSV
+288 AVTDTLVRDS
-302 TDTTVPKGT
+302 TVPKGT
-311 LVNVENVRSMLMY
+311 PLNIDEVRQMLMY
-324 KVEYDKDG
+324 KIEYDKDG
-332 SEKSRK
+332 NEKSRK

-345 FEIALDNDSR
+345 FEIALDNDGR
-355 LKGKIKFDEFSQQTY
+355 FKGKIKFDEFSQQTY

-434 KWDGREHIR
+434 KWDEREHIR

-551 LTAVQDKIRLP
+551 LTATQDKYRVP

-606 KNLFDPEAMRDIK
+606 KNLFDSEAMSDIK

-628 YKIEKPKLLL
+628 YKTEKPKLLL

-739 SKSGDCSNDFMKISE
+739 SKSGDCSNDFMKIPE
-754 SEFSELPFD
+754 SELSELPFD

>member
-1 MIKLNVSEV
+1 MQFDEILTHFQ
-10 YWKDGGA
+10 
-17 LISKENLKLY
+17 I
-27 CQKVKDTKDG
+27 QKRYGDKAQAR
-37 GFDCLCN
+37 CP
-44 CHDDHNPSF
+44 CHDDKQASLT
-53 HWEIGRVG
+53 ITKGRRSALLHCHAGCNFEDIIQKVG
-61 WVGRCKTCS
+61 LKKQDLYFEERPPGSSWRAYVEGREHKRIEAVYNYVS
-70 AKGADFAKTAGIK
+70 YI
-83 VTELFADTPNTN
+83 N
-95 RASPGE
+95 GE
-101 QYIRKKY
+101 CE
-108 NRHTLYDYFSFID
+108 F
-121 ELYDHTKIRYY
+121 TKIRMQ
-132 PGWANGDKKFANG
+132 DKRIIYG
-145 YWGDNGRFN
+145 VLCNGRFTYGLGGKHRK
-154 DQKGCLKDRKPQTAI
+154 DLKSVYGDLK
-169 FGNVALIKK
+169 ALNKA
-178 CIAEKKVVY
+178 IAEGKPIFVP
-187 YCEGEK
+187 EGEK
-193 DVQAMQK
+193 DVDTLTK
-200 LGYPAFTQGSCT
+200 RGYTAT
-212 TFYPELAPHLKGIRL
+212 TYGAVNDWQSEFATLFKGAEVY
-227 IILADNDTGGQ
+227 ILADNDEPGRKVANTILSDLKGI
-238 NGAKKLREL
+238 AKN
-247 LLPYAESI
+247 A
-255 KVITPCTDFL
+255 KVIVPVPDIP
-265 KADVTDFFK
+265 KADISDFFAAGHS
-274 NHDKSDFERLIAEN
+274 NEDFEKLLQS
-288 TAVTDTTVGSPTSV
+288 AVTGNESNPAPVM
-302 TDTTVPKGT
+302 TVPKGT
-311 LVNVENVRSMLMY
+311 PLNLDDVRQMLMY
-324 KVEYDKDG
+324 KVECDKDG
-332 SEKSRK
+332 NEKSRK

-345 FEIALDNDSR
+345 FEIALDNDGR
-355 LKGKIKFDEFSQQTY
+355 FKGKIKFDEFSQQTY

-551 LTAVQDKIRLP
+551 LTATQDKYRVP

-739 SKSGDCSNDFMKISE
+739 SKSGDCSNDFMEISE
-754 SEFSELPFD
+754 SELSELPFD

>member
-1 MIKLNVSEV
+1 MQFDEMLTHFQI
-10 YWKDGGA
+10 
-17 LISKENLKLY
+17 
-27 CQKVKDTKDG
+27 QKRYGDKAQAR
-37 GFDCLCN
+37 CP
-44 CHDDHNPSF
+44 CHDDKQASLT
-53 HWEIGRVG
+53 ITKGRRSALLHCHAGCNFEDIIQSVG
-61 WVGRCKTCS
+61 LKKQDLYFEERPPGSSWRAYVQGREHKRIEAVYNYVSS
-70 AKGADFAKTAGIK
+70 A
-83 VTELFADTPNTN
+83 N
-95 RASPGE
+95 GE
-101 QYIRKKY
+101 YA
-108 NRHTLYDYFSFID
+108 F
-121 ELYDHTKIRYY
+121 TKIRMQ
-132 PGWANGDKKFANG
+132 DKRMIYGVLCNNRFSYG
-145 YWGDNGRFN
+145 LNGRHRK
-154 DQKGCLKDRKPQTAI
+154 DLKSVYGDLK
-169 FGNVALIKK
+169 ALNKA
-178 CIAEKKVVY
+178 IAENNPVFIP
-187 YCEGEK
+187 EGEK
-193 DVQAMQK
+193 DVDTLTK
-200 LGYPAFTQGSCT
+200 RGYTAITYGGVNDWQSDFATL
-212 TFYPELAPHLKGIRL
+212 FKGAEIY
-227 IILADNDTGGQ
+227 ILADNDEPGRKVANTILSDLKGI
-238 NGAKKLREL
+238 AK
-247 LLPYAESI
+247 SV
-255 KVITPCTDFL
+255 KVIVPVPDIP
-265 KADVTDFFK
+265 KADI
-274 NHDKSDFERLIAEN
+274 SDYFEAGHSNEEFERLIAEN
-288 TAVTDTTVGSPTSV
+288 TAVTDITTGDS
-302 TDTTVPKGT
+302 VPKGT
-311 LVNVENVRSMLMY
+311 PLNLDDVRQMLMY

-332 SEKSRK
+332 NEKSRK

-345 FEIALDNDSR
+345 FEIALDNDNR

-370 LMGNTPWETSRNNY
+370 LMGNTPWEASRNNY

-434 KWDGREHIR
+434 KWDGQGHIR

-470 ARIFH
+470 ARIFQ

-551 LTAVQDKIRLP
+551 LTATQDKYRVP

-588 ETGNRRFLIIQT
+588 ETGNRRFLIVQT
-600 GVHEPK
+600 GAHEPK
-606 KNLFDPEAMRDIK
+606 KNLFDPEAMNDIK
-619 AAWAEAVHI
+619 SAWAEAVHI
-628 YKIEKPKLLL
+628 YKTEKPKLLL

-739 SKSGDCSNDFMKISE
+739 SKSGDCSNDFMEISE
-754 SEFSELPFD
+754 SELSELPFD

>member
-1 MIKLNVSEV
+1 MQFDEILTHFQ
-10 YWKDGGA
+10 
-17 LISKENLKLY
+17 I
-27 CQKVKDTKDG
+27 QKRYGDKAQAR
-37 GFDCLCN
+37 CP
-44 CHDDHNPSF
+44 CHDDKQASLT
-53 HWEIGRVG
+53 ITKGRTRTLIHCHAGCNFEDIIQKVG
-61 WVGRCKTCS
+61 LKTQDLYFEERPLGSNWKRYIESREHRKIEAVYNYVSS
-70 AKGADFAKTAGIK
+70 A
-83 VTELFADTPNTN
+83 N
-95 RASPGE
+95 GE
-101 QYIRKKY
+101 YA
-108 NRHTLYDYFSFID
+108 F
-121 ELYDHTKIRYY
+121 TKIRMQDKRMIYGVLCNDRFTY
-132 PGWANGDKKFANG
+132 GLGGKHRKDLKSVYGDLRVLNKA
-145 YWGDNGRFN
+145 
-154 DQKGCLKDRKPQTAI
+154 
-169 FGNVALIKK
+169 
-178 CIAEKKVVY
+178 IAEGKPIFIP
-187 YCEGEK
+187 EGEK
-193 DVQAMQK
+193 DTDSLTK
-200 LGYPAFTQGSCT
+200 RGYIALTYGGSGDWQSEFAT
-212 TFYPELAPHLKGIRL
+212 LFKGAKVY
-227 IILADNDTGGQ
+227 ILADNDEPGRKVANAILSDLKGV
-238 NGAKKLREL
+238 AKSVKIIV
-247 LLPYAESI
+247 PVPDI
-255 KVITPCTDFL
+255 P
-265 KADVTDFFK
+265 KADISDYFAAGHS
-274 NHDKSDFERLIAEN
+274 NEDFEKLIQS
-288 TAVTDTTVGSPTSV
+288 AVTDIAAGGP
-302 TDTTVPKGT
+302 VPKSIP
-311 LVNVENVRSMLMY
+311 LNLDDVRQMLMY

-332 SEKSRK
+332 NEKSRK

-345 FEIALDNDSR
+345 FEIVLDNDSR
-355 LKGKIKFDEFSQQTY
+355 FKGKIKFDEFSQQTY
-370 LMGNTPWETSRNNY
+370 LMGSAPWETSRNNY

-424 HPVRDLLNSL
+424 HPVRDILNSL
-434 KWDGREHIR
+434 KWDGKNHIR
-443 GLLPD
+443 KLLPD
-448 YLGAEDTEY
+448 YLGCENTEY
-457 TYQVWRLWMLGAV
+457 VYQVMRLWMLGAV

-551 LTAVQDKIRLP
+551 LTATQDKYRVP

-588 ETGNRRFLIIQT
+588 ETGNRRFLIVQT

-606 KNLFDPEAMRDIK
+606 KNLFNPEAMNDIK

-628 YKIEKPKLLL
+628 YKTEKPPLLL

-696 ISNIILG
+696 ISNIILS

-716 GEYGSQ
+716 GEFGSQ

-739 SKSGDCSNDFMKISE
+739 GKSGDCSNDFMKISE
-754 SEFSELPFD
+754 SELSELPFD